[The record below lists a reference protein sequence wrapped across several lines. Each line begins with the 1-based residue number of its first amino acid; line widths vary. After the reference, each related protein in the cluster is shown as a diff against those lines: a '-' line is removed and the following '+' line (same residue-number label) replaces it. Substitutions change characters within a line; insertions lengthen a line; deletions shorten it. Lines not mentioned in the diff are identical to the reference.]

1 MLADILYGLLLFVC
15 ALAVIGVFRH
25 IRSLRR
31 SNSIPSEQLFIL
43 MFVLLLG
50 VCLGYLLLNSQINK
64 LDLVEDDQGHTEK
77 QVFIEKLYPPLVLS
91 QDHLNNQVTS
101 LKSLQKQIVALRDEH
116 PQQKERLQFS
126 YSVWSRERKELVILK
141 SDLDKAVHRAWSYR
155 KTKDNSFVENK
166 FSREAVDWDKAIKSR
181 LSEYQE
187 SQLQVTNSMLDNV
200 MLQRQ
205 NLSELVIGNKVIAK
219 ANATLTQS
227 AFSIATVDKLVEA
240 LAIRSPKRVAL
251 LESMTQAI
259 SVAIQK
265 RREVRNY
272 ALDKPNL
279 QTALQRVMDDWFALE
294 RRSIYYRDQVLHA
307 VQADYLA
314 RILGVNQR
322 DNQIVRLE
330 REINKVL
337 PVLLNKLKASNVNLE
352 KSYQLSPS

>member
-1 MLADILYGLLLFVC
+1 MLADILYGLLLLVC
-15 ALAVIGVFRH
+15 ALAVIGVFRYV
-25 IRSLRR
+25 RSLRR

-43 MFVLLLG
+43 MFVLLVG
-50 VCLGYLLLNSQINK
+50 ICLGYLLLNSQINK
-64 LDLVEDDQGHTEK
+64 LDIVEDDHGHTEK

-91 QDHLNNQVTS
+91 QNHLNNQVTS

-141 SDLDKAVHRAWSYR
+141 ADLDRAVHRAWSYR

-187 SQLQVTNSMLDNV
+187 SQLQVTNVMLDNV

-205 NLSELVIGNKVIAK
+205 NLSELVIGNNVVTMTK
-219 ANATLTQS
+219 ATLVQS
-227 AFSIATVDKLVEA
+227 LFSPATVDTLVEA
-240 LAIRSPKRVAL
+240 LAIRSPKRVIL
-251 LESMTQAI
+251 LDAMTQEI
-259 SVAIQK
+259 SLAIQK

-279 QTALQRVMDDWFALE
+279 QATLQRVMSDWLALE
-294 RRSIYYRDQVLHA
+294 KRSIYYRDQVLHA

-322 DNQIVRLE
+322 DNQVVRLE

-337 PVLLNKLKASNVNLE
+337 PVLLNELEASRVSLE